1 MKDSKQRLF
10 EIMNK
15 VTGMPLNENVD
26 FSGFNNSTNDI
37 HLVDD
42 LYSSDFIGK
51 KMKYG
56 SPGYPMTFIPR
67 EITEKGN
74 GEFEFTGDMPGA
86 TIGTEGHYFIISDD
100 NLEELELNGEVSW
113 IGPDGAHLYLSF

>member
-1 MKDSKQRLF
+1 MKDNKNRLF

-15 VTGMPLNENVD
+15 VAGMPLNENTE
-26 FSGFNNSTNDI
+26 FSEFNTNDI
-37 HLVDD
+37 HLVND